1 MKIHTTAARLEA
13 DLITPVGL
21 FLKIREKYEE
31 TLLMESSAYGSRQ
44 DHLSFIC
51 FDSISTLEVNR
62 GILECGDLRKE
73 SFNIVEE
80 IKSFMDSKQ
89 IDGDAYSEQY
99 NGIFGYSTFDAVQ
112 YFEDISFD
120 PAKDQHLT
128 PHLRYDF
135 FRFIYVFDHYHHELH
150 LIENRPEGEAS
161 QMSTAQ
167 ALAEDRVYETSH
179 FSTVG
184 EETSQL
190 TNEDYMQMVTQ
201 AKAHC
206 KRGDVFQLVLARR
219 YKQAFEGDEFNVYRA
234 LRAIN
239 PSPYLYY
246 YDYGTYKIFGSS
258 PEAQIKVTAGTAEI
272 HPIAGTYRRTGD
284 MKQDQ
289 IIAKQLEEDPKEVA
303 EHVMLVDLARNDLSI
318 NTKQVHVESFKE
330 AQYFSHVIH
339 LTSVVKGQLTDGA
352 TNFQVYADTF
362 PAGTLSGAPKY
373 KAMELISEYEP
384 HSRSFY
390 GGGIGVINFNGD
402 LNHAIIIRSFLSID
416 QTLHY
421 QAGAGLVIK
430 SDERSEM
437 EEVNNKLAALK
448 KALLKAEELYSPKP
462 VSE

>member
-1 MKIHTTAARLEA
+1 MKVNSKSVRLEA

-21 FLKIREKYEE
+21 FLKIREKHEV

-51 FDSISTLEVNR
+51 FDSIAKLEVDR
-62 GILECGDLRKE
+62 GILKTDHAEKE
-73 SFNIVEE
+73 TFNIVEE
-80 IKSFMDSKQ
+80 IRVFMDE
-89 IDGDAYSEQY
+89 IELDGDEYSHRY
-99 NGIFGYSTFDAVQ
+99 NGIFGYSTFDSVQ

-120 PAKDQHLT
+120 QEKDQHLT

-135 FRFIYVFDHYHHELH
+135 FRFIYIFDHYHHELH
-150 LIENRPEGEAS
+150 LIENRPDSSNSKMDE
-161 QMSTAQ
+161 
-167 ALAEDRVYETSH
+167 ALALANDRDYLTSH
-179 FSTVG
+179 FRMVG
-184 EETSQL
+184 EETSRL
-190 TNEDYMQMVTQ
+190 TNHDYMKMVTK

-206 KRGDVFQLVLARR
+206 KRGDVFQLVLSRR

-239 PSPYLYY
+239 PSPYLYF
-246 YDYGTYKIFGSS
+246 YDYGDYKIFGSS

-284 MKQDQ
+284 MKQDKV
-289 IIAKQLEEDPKEVA
+289 IAKQLEEDPKEVA

-318 NTKQVHVESFKE
+318 STDQVHVESFKE

-339 LTSVVKGQLTDGA
+339 LTSVVKGQLTEAA
-352 TNFQVYADTF
+352 TTFQVFADTF

-373 KAMELISEYEP
+373 KAMELISKYEP

-402 LNHAIIIRSFLSID
+402 LNHAIIIRSFLSLNN
-416 QTLHY
+416 TLHY

-430 SDERSEM
+430 SDEKSEM

-448 KALLKAEELYSPKP
+448 KALHKAEELYSNKTN
-462 VSE
+462 

>member
-1 MKIHTTAARLEA
+1 MLKINTVAERLEA

-21 FLKIREKYEE
+21 FLKVREEYNE
-31 TLLMESSAYGSRQ
+31 TLLMESSAYASRQ

-51 FDSISTLEVNR
+51 FDSIKKLEINK
-62 GILECGDLRKE
+62 GILKIGDAEKDK
-73 SFNIVEE
+73 FNIVKE
-80 IKSFMDSKQ
+80 IKSFMDD
-89 IDGDAYSEQY
+89 IEMNGDELSEKY

-112 YFEDISFD
+112 YFEDIKFD
-120 PAKDQHLT
+120 PEKDQHLT
-128 PHLRYDF
+128 PHMRYDF
-135 FRFIYVFDHYHHELH
+135 FRFIFVFDHYHHELH
-150 LIENRPEGEAS
+150 LIENVPHGEAS
-161 QMSTAQ
+161 QMATVRQ
-167 ALAEDRVYETSH
+167 LAEDRDYRISN
-179 FSTVG
+179 FKTVG

-190 TNEDYMQMVTQ
+190 TNEDYMDMVTK

-219 YKQAFEGDEFNVYRA
+219 YKQSFEGDEFNVYRA

-246 YDYGTYKIFGSS
+246 YDYGDYKIFGSS
-258 PEAQIKVTAGTAEI
+258 PEAQIKVSDGVAEI

-284 MKQDQ
+284 MAQDRV
-289 IIAKQLEEDPKEVA
+289 IAKQLAEDPKEVA

-318 NTKQVHVESFKE
+318 STDKVHVESFKE

-339 LTSVVKGQLTDGA
+339 LTSVVKGQLTDKVS
-352 TNFQVYADTF
+352 NFQVYADTF

-373 KAMELISEYEP
+373 KAMELISKYEP

-390 GGGIGVINFNGD
+390 GGGIGMINFNGD

-416 QTLHY
+416 NTLHY

-448 KALLKAEELYSPKP
+448 KALVKAEELYSIET
-462 VSE
+462 V